1 MAPAKEK
8 QMFNNLIESR
18 SHTSEIKRRG
28 SFFLYTIA
36 AYGLLFVIAGVTSIY
51 AYDAHLDEQDFQK
64 ITMLSPVD
72 LPSPPKP
79 DSPVGAPNRSPNR
92 EFKPDVRPEMIA
104 SINHPELPPAL
115 VSASPNPFLP
125 VRDRHLTVGG
135 GPQANGT
142 DSPGPVGPGGSS
154 SGGGHVVPPTI
165 VADSVPPPAPA
176 PTPAPIKILRTSRVL
191 NGEALSLP
199 KPVYSSIAKNA
210 HAFGLV
216 TVQILIDE
224 KGHVISAHAL
234 GGNPL
239 LSVEAVRAAYLA
251 RFSPTTVGDT
261 PVKVSGVINY
271 NFVMQ

>member
-1 MAPAKEK
+1 
-8 QMFNNLIESR
+8 MFNNLIESR

-51 AYDAHLDEQDFQK
+51 AYDAHLDEQEFQT
-64 ITMLSPVD
+64 IIMLSPVD
-72 LPSPPKP
+72 LTSPPKP
-79 DSPVGAPNRSPNR
+79 DSPVGAPSRSPNR
-92 EFKPDVRPEMIA
+92 DFKPDVRPVMIA
-104 SINHPELPPAL
+104 SINHPELTPPL
-115 VSASPNPFLP
+115 ISASSNPFLP

-135 GPQANGT
+135 GSQSNGT
-142 DSPGPVGPGGSS
+142 DSAGPGVPGGSG
-154 SGGGHVVPPTI
+154 SGGGGNVVSPTI
-165 VADSVPPPAPA
+165 VADSAPPPAPA

-191 NGEALSLP
+191 NGEALYLP
-199 KPVYSSIAKNA
+199 KPVYSIIAKNA

-224 KGHVISAHAL
+224 KGHVISANAL

-239 LSVEAVRAAYLA
+239 LSIEAVRAAYLA